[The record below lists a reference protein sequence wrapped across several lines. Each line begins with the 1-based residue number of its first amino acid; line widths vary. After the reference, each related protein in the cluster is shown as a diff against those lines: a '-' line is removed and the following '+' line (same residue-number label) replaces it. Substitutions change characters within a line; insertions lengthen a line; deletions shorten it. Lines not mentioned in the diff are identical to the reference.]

1 MLLLIATLLTTDTTT
16 QAIKVAVG
24 RDETLR
30 VVTSGAGEPVV
41 MIPGLFGSA
50 YGFRKLIPL
59 LADCGYRSVIV
70 EPLGIGFSAKPSK
83 ADYSLATQAERVAA
97 ALDSLGV
104 RHAIVLGHSI
114 GGAIALRLALH
125 HPDLVAALVLV
136 ESGPTE
142 TAVTPAFKRAMR
154 FAPWIKI
161 FGGISLIRRV
171 VHRSLIA
178 SSGDTSWI
186 SEPVVYGYTA
196 GAARDLDA
204 TLKVFL
210 AMAASREREKLQPRL
225 PGITC
230 PVVELVGTAAH
241 HDGDVPDFELA
252 LLRRTV
258 PAFTLD
264 SVRGAG
270 HYLQEEQPQ
279 AVLAGIEQAR
289 VAAGRVERR
298 EPRLP

>member
-1 MLLLIATLLTTDTTT
+1 
-16 QAIKVAVG
+16 
-24 RDETLR
+24 

-50 YGFRKLIPL
+50 YGFRKLMPL

-70 EPLGIGFSAKPSK
+70 EPLGIGFSAKPPK
-83 ADYSLATQAERVAA
+83 ADYSLSAQAELVAA
-97 ALDSLGV
+97 ALDSVGV

-125 HPDLVAALVLV
+125 HPELVRALVLI

-154 FAPWIKI
+154 FAPWIKLL
-161 FGGISLIRRV
+161 GGMKLIRKV
-171 VHRSLIA
+171 VRRSLVA

-210 AMAASREREKLQPRL
+210 AMSASRERDKLQPRL
-225 PGITC
+225 GAITC
-230 PVVELVGTAAH
+230 PVVELVGTAPQ
-241 HDGDVPDFELA
+241 HDGDVPDFELE
-252 LLRRTV
+252 LMQRTL

-270 HYLQEEQPQ
+270 HYIQEEQPQ
-279 AVLAGIEQAR
+279 AVLTAVEQAR
-289 VAAGRVERR
+289 VQR
-298 EPRLP
+298 PRPP

>member
-1 MLLLIATLLTTDTTT
+1 MLLLIAALLATDTTT

-24 RDETLR
+24 GDESLR
-30 VVTSGAGEPVV
+30 MVTSGAGQPVV

-50 YGFRKLIPL
+50 YAFRKLIPL
-59 LADCGYRSVIV
+59 LGDCGYRSVIV
-70 EPLGIGFSAKPSK
+70 EPLGLGFSSKPPK
-83 ADYSLATQAERVAA
+83 ADYSLSAQAERVAA

-125 HPDLVAALVLV
+125 HPDLVSGLVLI

-142 TAVTPAFKRAMR
+142 TAVTPEFKRAMR
-154 FAPWIKI
+154 FAPWIKLL
-161 FGGISLIRRV
+161 GGIKLIRRV
-171 VHRSLIA
+171 VRRSLMS
-178 SSGDTSWI
+178 SSGDTTWI

-210 AMAASREREKLQPRL
+210 AMSASRERDKLQPRL
-225 PGITC
+225 AAIPC
-230 PVVELVGTAAH
+230 PVVELVGTAPH
-241 HDGDVPDFELA
+241 HDGDVPDFELE
-252 LLRRTV
+252 LMQRTLT
-258 PAFTLD
+258 AFTLD

-270 HYLQEEQPQ
+270 HYVQEEQPQ
-279 AVLAGIEQAR
+279 AVLAAVEQAR
-289 VAAGRVERR
+289 VAAVRVERHK
-298 EPRLP
+298 PRPP

>member
-1 MLLLIATLLTTDTTT
+1 MLLLIAALLTTDTTT
-16 QAIKVAVG
+16 QTIKVAVG
-24 RDETLR
+24 RDESLR

-50 YGFRKLIPL
+50 YAFRKMIPL
-59 LADCGYRSVIV
+59 LSDCGYRSVIV
-70 EPLGIGFSAKPSK
+70 EPLGLGFSSKPPK
-83 ADYSLATQAERVAA
+83 ADYSLSAQAERIAA

-104 RHAIVLGHSI
+104 RHAIILGHSI
-114 GGAIALRLALH
+114 GGAMALRLALH
-125 HPDLVAALVLV
+125 HPDLVSGLVLI

-154 FAPWIKI
+154 FAPWIKL
-161 FGGISLIRRV
+161 FGGINLIRRV
-171 VHRSLIA
+171 VRRSLLA

-186 SEPVVYGYTA
+186 TEPVVYGYTA

-210 AMAASREREKLQPRL
+210 AMSASREHEKLQPRL

-230 PVVELVGTAAH
+230 PVVELVGAAPR

-252 LLRRTV
+252 LMQRTL
-258 PAFTLD
+258 PGFEID

-270 HYLQEEQPQ
+270 HYLQEEQPA
-279 AVLAGIEQAR
+279 AVLAGVELAR
-289 VAAGRVERR
+289 VAAGRAGRHDTR
-298 EPRLP
+298 PL

>member
-1 MLLLIATLLTTDTTT
+1 MLLLIAALLTTDTTT

-24 RDETLR
+24 RDESLR

-50 YGFRKLIPL
+50 YGFRKMIPL

-70 EPLGIGFSAKPSK
+70 EPLGIGFSAKPPK

-97 ALDSLGV
+97 VMDSLGV

-125 HPDLVAALVLV
+125 RPDLVSALVLV

-171 VHRSLIA
+171 VHRSLIS

-225 PGITC
+225 PDITC
-230 PVVELVGTAAH
+230 PVVELVGTVPH
-241 HDGDVPDFELA
+241 HDGDVPDFELE

-279 AVLAGIEQAR
+279 AVLAGVEQAR

-298 EPRLP
+298 ESRQP

>member
-1 MLLLIATLLTTDTTT
+1 MLLLIAALLAGDTTT
-16 QAIKVAVG
+16 QTIKVAVG
-24 RDETLR
+24 RDESLR

-50 YGFRKLIPL
+50 YSFRKMIPL
-59 LADCGYRSVIV
+59 LGDCGYRSVIV
-70 EPLGIGFSAKPSK
+70 EPLGLGFSAKPPK
-83 ADYSLATQAERVAA
+83 ADYSLSAQAERVAA

-125 HPDLVAALVLV
+125 HPDLVSALVLI

-154 FAPWIKI
+154 FAPWIKL
-161 FGGISLIRRV
+161 FGGIGLIRRV
-171 VHRSLIA
+171 VRRSLMS
-178 SSGDTSWI
+178 SSGDTTWI

-210 AMAASREREKLQPRL
+210 AMSASRERDRLQPRL
-225 PGITC
+225 TAITC
-230 PVVELVGTAAH
+230 PVVELVGTAPH
-241 HDGDVPDFELA
+241 HDGDVPDFELD
-252 LLRRTV
+252 LMQRTL

-279 AVLAGIEQAR
+279 AVLGGVEQAR
-289 VAAGRVERR
+289 VAAARVERQK
-298 EPRLP
+298 PRPP

>member
-1 MLLLIATLLTTDTTT
+1 MLLLIAALLTTDTTT
-16 QAIKVAVG
+16 QALKVAVG
-24 RDETLR
+24 QGESLR
-30 VVTSGAGEPVV
+30 VVTSGAGQPVV

-50 YGFRKLIPL
+50 YAFRKLIPL

-70 EPLGIGFSAKPSK
+70 EPLGLGFSSKPPK
-83 ADYSLATQAERVAA
+83 ADYSLSAQAELVAA

-125 HPDLVAALVLV
+125 HPELVAALVLI

-154 FAPWIKI
+154 FAPWIKLL
-161 FGGISLIRRV
+161 GGIKLIRRV
-171 VHRSLIA
+171 VRRSLLS
-178 SSGDTSWI
+178 SSGDTAWI

-210 AMAASREREKLQPRL
+210 AMSASRERDKLQPRL
-225 PGITC
+225 AAITC
-230 PVVELVGTAAH
+230 PVVELVGTVPH
-241 HDGDVPDFELA
+241 HDGDVPDFEIELMQ
-252 LLRRTV
+252 RTL
-258 PAFTLD
+258 PRFTLD

-270 HYLQEEQPQ
+270 HYIQEEQPQ
-279 AVLAGIEQAR
+279 AVLGAIEQAR
-289 VAAGRVERR
+289 VAAAPVERQK
-298 EPRLP
+298 PRPP

>member
-1 MLLLIATLLTTDTTT
+1 MLLLIAALLTTDTTT
-16 QAIKVAVG
+16 QTIKVAVG
-24 RDETLR
+24 RDESLR
-30 VVTSGAGEPVV
+30 VVTSGAGQPVV

-50 YGFRKLIPL
+50 YSFRKMIPL

-70 EPLGIGFSAKPSK
+70 EPLGLGFSSKPPK
-83 ADYSLATQAERVAA
+83 ADYSLSAQAERVAA

-125 HPDLVAALVLV
+125 HPNLVSGLVLI

-154 FAPWIKI
+154 FAPWVKL
-161 FGGISLIRRV
+161 FGGIRLIRRV
-171 VHRSLIA
+171 VHRSLIS
-178 SSGDTSWI
+178 SSGDTTWI

-210 AMAASREREKLQPRL
+210 AMSASRERDKLQPRL
-225 PGITC
+225 AAITC
-230 PVVELVGTAAH
+230 PVVELVGTVPH
-241 HDGDVPDFELA
+241 HDGDVPDFELE
-252 LLRRTV
+252 LMQETL
-258 PAFTLD
+258 PGFTLD

-279 AVLAGIEQAR
+279 AVLEGVEQAR
-289 VAAGRVERR
+289 VAATRVERQK
-298 EPRLP
+298 PRPP

>member
-1 MLLLIATLLTTDTTT
+1 MLLLIAALLTTDTTT
-16 QAIKVAVG
+16 QTIKVAVG
-24 RDETLR
+24 RDESLR
-30 VVTSGAGEPVV
+30 VVTSGAGQPVV

-50 YGFRKLIPL
+50 YSFRKMIPL
-59 LADCGYRSVIV
+59 LSDCGYRSVIV
-70 EPLGIGFSAKPSK
+70 EPLGLGFSSKPPK
-83 ADYSLATQAERVAA
+83 ADYSLSAQAERVAA

-125 HPDLVAALVLV
+125 HPDLVSGLVLI

-154 FAPWIKI
+154 FAPWIKL
-161 FGGISLIRRV
+161 FGGMGLIRRM
-171 VHRSLIA
+171 VHRSLIS
-178 SSGDTSWI
+178 SSGDTTWI

-210 AMAASREREKLQPRL
+210 AMSASRERDKLQPRL
-225 PGITC
+225 AAITC
-230 PVVELVGTAAH
+230 PVVELVGTVPH
-241 HDGDVPDFELA
+241 HDGDVPDFELE
-252 LLRRTV
+252 LMQQTL

-279 AVLAGIEQAR
+279 AVLGGVEQAR
-289 VAAGRVERR
+289 VAAAHVERHK
-298 EPRLP
+298 PRPP

>member
-1 MLLLIATLLTTDTTT
+1 MLLLIAALLATDTTT
-16 QAIKVAVG
+16 QTMKVAVG
-24 RDETLR
+24 RNESLR

-50 YGFRKLIPL
+50 YGFRKMIPL
-59 LADCGYRSVIV
+59 LTECGYRSVIV

-83 ADYSLATQAERVAA
+83 ADYSLSAQAERVAA

-114 GGAIALRLALH
+114 GGAVALRLALH
-125 HPDLVAALVLV
+125 HPDLVSALVLI

-154 FAPWIKI
+154 FAPWIKL
-161 FGGISLIRRV
+161 FGGIGLIRKV
-171 VHRSLIA
+171 VRRSLIS

-210 AMAASREREKLQPRL
+210 AMAASREHDKLQPQL
-225 PGITC
+225 AGVAC
-230 PVVELVGTAAH
+230 PVVELVGTAPH
-241 HDGDVPDFELA
+241 HDGDVPDFELD
-252 LLRRTV
+252 LMQRTL
-258 PAFTLD
+258 PRFTLD
-264 SVRGAG
+264 SVAGAG
-270 HYLQEEQPQ
+270 HYVQEEQPQ

-289 VAAGRVERR
+289 VAAARERR
-298 EPRLP
+298 QSRPP